1 MDTRILIRLKVSA
14 LKNRFKVRNFHL
26 KVIQH
31 NVAVHTVNR
40 NILSPKFTTLIGTFN
55 TRTLIDK
62 NKRSE
67 LAHLFEMRG
76 VHILSIQEHKFKKY
90 FFLLE

>member
-1 MDTRILIRLKVSA
+1 MLRDDEQKD
-14 LKNRFKVRNFHL
+14 N
-26 KVIQH
+26 

-40 NILSPKFTTLIGTFN
+40 NILSPKFTTYIVTFN

-67 LAHLFEMRG
+67 IAHLFEM
-76 VHILSIQEHKFKKY
+76 
-90 FFLLE
+90 